1 MTGRRTI
8 ACDGAAVV
16 SVLAMES
23 RSPPPADANRSV
35 KEAKVANQARIVG
48 IHPIAAD
55 EPVHLV
61 ELEIVGSAD
70 EFDFGDVT
78 QEVPDQPRSNWQVPY
93 DERKIASEPGCVRS
107 AFFFHYL
114 DTSKPLLSPAGPL
127 ELPPETPVPE
137 HLQDAKYEQP

>member
-1 MTGRRTI
+1 M
-8 ACDGAAVV
+8 
-16 SVLAMES
+16 
-23 RSPPPADANRSV
+23 
-35 KEAKVANQARIVG
+35 ANQARIVG

-70 EFDFGDVT
+70 DFDFGEVT
-78 QEVPDQPRSNWQVPY
+78 QELPDQPRSNWQVPY
-93 DERKIASEPGCVRS
+93 DEREIASEPGRVWS

-127 ELPPETPVPE
+127 ELPTETPVPE
-137 HLQDAKYEQP
+137 HLQDVEYEQP